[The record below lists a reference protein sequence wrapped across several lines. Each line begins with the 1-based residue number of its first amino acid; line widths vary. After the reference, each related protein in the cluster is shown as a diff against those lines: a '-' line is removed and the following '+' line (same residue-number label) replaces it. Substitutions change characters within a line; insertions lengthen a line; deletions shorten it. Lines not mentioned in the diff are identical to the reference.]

1 MQIVCEAGLLE
12 GRLVAPYIYFIIIKS
27 FLYVGETQKLPFIR
41 WTEHISVGG
50 SLFQKLQSHESTGL
64 LHEAPLKFGW
74 LLCEEVL
81 RGCSAED
88 RRRGVQWVEDEIHMK
103 IAESGAVSS
112 RYQLISNT
120 LRTSPRRYRGN
131 DLLKQLVDR
140 AFQTIIRSLDIPQ
153 VQNDSSGA

>member
-12 GRLVAPYIYFIIIKS
+12 GRLVAPYIYFIIVKS

-41 WTEHISVGG
+41 WADHISVGG
-50 SLFQKLQSHESTGL
+50 SLFQNLQSYDSTDL
-64 LHEAPLKFGW
+64 IDEAPLRFGW
-74 LLCEEVL
+74 LLCEEVI

-88 RRRGVQWVEDEIHMK
+88 RRRGVQWVEDEIHLK
-103 IAESGAVSS
+103 IAESGSVSS

-120 LRTSPRRYRGN
+120 VRTSPRLFRGN

-140 AFQTIIRSLDIPQ
+140 AFQTIMHSLDMPQ
-153 VQNDSSGA
+153 ISN